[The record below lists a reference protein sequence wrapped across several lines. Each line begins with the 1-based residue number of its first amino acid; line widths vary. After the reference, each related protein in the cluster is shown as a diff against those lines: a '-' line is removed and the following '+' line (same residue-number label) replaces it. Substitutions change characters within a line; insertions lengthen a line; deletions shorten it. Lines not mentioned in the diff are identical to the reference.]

1 MEKNSEKLL
10 QAILTIVLG
19 VLFIVFK
26 NDIIGI
32 TMTILGIAL
41 IISAIIDLVHKQVAP
56 CVIKAVVGVVIIV
69 FGWTLMSAALYI
81 MAALLLIYGILLL
94 YQMIKENKERIENA
108 DKALGFIKPILYI
121 VSAVCLLFNQGGT
134 IEWVFILSG
143 LFFVVEGII
152 SLVQYFKGLDA

>member
-26 NDIIGI
+26 SDIIGI
-32 TMTILGIAL
+32 ALTVLGIAL
-41 IISAIIDLVHKQVAP
+41 IISAIIDLVHKQVTP

-94 YQMIKENKERIENA
+94 YQMIKENKARVESA
-108 DKALGFIKPILYI
+108 DKALGFIKPVLYI

-143 LFFVVEGII
+143 VFFIVEGII
-152 SLVQYFKGLDA
+152 SLIQYFKGMND